1 MYISCIAC
9 IIQVNAV
16 TKNVAYPEFVFDNAE
31 LLRRSKSVSKKLS
44 CYIIFCTL
52 MFCRLTIII
61 IKSISSQI
69 ESTGGAYF
77 DTFAYVV
84 NGNIQENLGML
95 NQPVDRNQ

>member
-1 MYISCIAC
+1 M
-9 IIQVNAV
+9 
-16 TKNVAYPEFVFDNAE
+16 
-31 LLRRSKSVSKKLS
+31 
-44 CYIIFCTL
+44 FCTL
-52 MFCRLTIII
+52 MICRITIII

-69 ESTGGAYF
+69 ESTRGAYF